1 MHMRSNNGQQIPLK
15 ADRIELLEGSNVQ
28 GHVIQYS
35 DRYHLLIIDGV
46 LVSCTPIEY
55 LLLMLILRRAGGYVP
70 SACLVQHALQSSLNR
85 STRRTLTQHMS
96 RARAK
101 LWPFGLDLFCIT
113 GYGYMLLSTR
123 GEQAEQETDG
133 TPG

>member
-1 MHMRSNNGQQIPLK
+1 MRRSNEQQAQFK
-15 ADRIELLEGSNVQ
+15 VDRMELLEGPNVQ

-35 DRYHLLIIDGV
+35 DHHHLLIIDGV
-46 LVSCTPIEY
+46 IVACTPIEY
-55 LLLMLILRRAGGYVP
+55 LLLMLILQRAERYVP
-70 SACLVQHALQSSLNR
+70 SSCLVQRALQSSLNR
-85 STRRTLTQHMS
+85 NTRRTLTQHMS
-96 RARAK
+96 RVRAK

-123 GEQAEQETDG
+123 CEQAEQETDG